1 MCMSLITAFLN
12 CRLQIKDAAMK
23 DPSRS
28 STSPSIISEDVIING
43 HSHEDDNP
51 FAEYMWMENE
61 EEFNRQASR
70 FPLSMPHA
78 LPCRVV
84 AVGSGAVP
92 PDQGAGLGILLWWHF
107 RWVC

>member
-1 MCMSLITAFLN
+1 MQKQGDEQICTSLITTFLN
-12 CRLQIKDAAMK
+12 CRLRNKDAAMK

-61 EEFNRQASR
+61 EEFNRQASN
-70 FPLSMPHA
+70 FP
-78 LPCRVV
+78 
-84 AVGSGAVP
+84 
-92 PDQGAGLGILLWWHF
+92 
-107 RWVC
+107 

>member
-1 MCMSLITAFLN
+1 
-12 CRLQIKDAAMK
+12 MK

-92 PDQGAGLGILLWWHF
+92 TDKGAGLGNLLWWHF